1 MNKIKDK
8 IIGMPGKV
16 WVSPQNADAAGFDT
30 SSLDLAA
37 EEGTVLVYVPR
48 QGVESP
54 PELKEGAHI
63 FFKSWGADTLE
74 VDGEKYFVIDI
85 EFRSILGIEKNES
98 LR

>member
-8 IIGMPGKV
+8 IIAMPGKV
-16 WVSPQNADAAGFDT
+16 WISPQNADAAGLDT

-54 PELKEGAHI
+54 PELKEGAYVY
-63 FFKSWGADTLE
+63 FKSYGVVSVE
-74 VDGEKYFVIDI
+74 VDGEKYFVIDV
-85 EFRSILGIEKNES
+85 EFKAILGIKK
-98 LR
+98 